1 MYCTMFCNLEC
12 ILEAN
17 DSDLL
22 THLLS
27 YPHSRDAIASKNKT
41 RYVSTRYLY
50 ISISC
55 NSRKDIFG
63 VVLAEFISNI
73 ENLRPVMEAFKK
85 KYGIFNALQ
94 NPSTPQT

>member
-27 YPHSRDAIASKNKT
+27 YPHSRDAIASKNIGLLKSIL
-41 RYVSTRYLY
+41 RYIPIQNTKNVLSIFADFLPTEREG
-50 ISISC
+50 IS
-55 NSRKDIFG
+55 
-63 VVLAEFISNI
+63 
-73 ENLRPVMEAFKK
+73 
-85 KYGIFNALQ
+85 
-94 NPSTPQT
+94 